1 MSRNRNPW
9 LRRQT
14 AAGSD
19 EFRGLRAAV
28 WKLSFASGDP
38 AAEETVVLNSIHKM
52 VGASTL
58 GILLAVAPVV
68 CPPLTTPARAQAAG
82 MAGMANS
89 EIISIR
95 ATVKAVDQ
103 KARTVTL
110 VGPQGNT
117 MRLKLGDEV
126 RNLAQVKVGHKVVV
140 QYHASIAYVLAPQ
153 GTKLPDDSLTMAGAR
168 AAPGQLPAGAIGAKA
183 VVSSTVVGI
192 DPLAHTLQ
200 LIDPSGGLVR
210 TVDVVTPEGQQNM
223 KLIKVGDTIT
233 AVISEAVAIAVEP
246 AT

>member
-1 MSRNRNPW
+1 MAVHGDPSAGSNRSWGSRATEPPCGDYHSLEAFRNPEEA
-9 LRRQT
+9 LVSPNLCKLIGISAAASIMLIAAPVICQPLVT
-14 AAGSD
+14 AA
-19 EFRGLRAAV
+19 
-28 WKLSFASGDP
+28 
-38 AAEETVVLNSIHKM
+38 N
-52 VGASTL
+52 
-58 GILLAVAPVV
+58 
-68 CPPLTTPARAQAAG
+68 AQAAG
-82 MAGMANS
+82 MAGMGES
-89 EIISIR
+89 EVISLR

-126 RNLAQVKVGHKVVV
+126 RNLAQVKPGHKVIV

-168 AAPGQLPAGAIGAKA
+168 AAPGQMPAGAIGAKA
-183 VVSSTVVGI
+183 VVSSTVVGV

-200 LIDPSGGLVR
+200 LIDPTGGMIR

-223 KLIKVGDTIT
+223 KLVKVGDTIT

-246 AT
+246 AM